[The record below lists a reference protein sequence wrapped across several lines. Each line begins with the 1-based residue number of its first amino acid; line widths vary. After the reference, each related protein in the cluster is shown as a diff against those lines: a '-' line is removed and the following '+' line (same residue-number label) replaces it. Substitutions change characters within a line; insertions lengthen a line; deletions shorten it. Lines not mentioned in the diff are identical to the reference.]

1 VKVAFDVASCESK
14 GARAYQEDYALV
26 RPLTADVNA
35 EQSIRDGLI
44 AVLADGMGGHAGG
57 AFASETACTVFASG
71 FLAMPGEVR
80 VRLFEALYQANEAIA
95 ARVAANPTLTG
106 MGCTLVG
113 MVVGSFGIEWVSVGD
128 SPLFLIRHG
137 EIALLNE
144 DHSLAPEIDK
154 LAAAGK
160 ISPEGAK
167 ADPRR
172 HFLRSAVTGG
182 EIELIDRSRRPLA
195 LMAGD
200 VIVLASDGIHT
211 LAEGDILGLV
221 QRQANNDAQTI
232 ARSLLEAIHA
242 VGDRYQDNTTVIVVR
257 VTD

>member
-1 VKVAFDVASCESK
+1 LKVAFDVASCASK
-14 GARAYQEDYALV
+14 GARAYQEDYALI
-26 RPLTADVNA
+26 RPLTTDLTAK
-35 EQSIRDGLI
+35 QSTRDGLV

-57 AFASETACTVFASG
+57 ALASETACTVFASG

-80 VRLFEALYQANEAIA
+80 VRLFEALYQANEAIS
-95 ARVAANPTLTG
+95 ARVVANPALTG

-113 MVVGSFGIEWVSVGD
+113 MVVGSSGIEWVSVGD
-128 SPLFLIRHG
+128 SPLFLIRDG
-137 EIALLNE
+137 EIVLLNE

-160 ISPEGAK
+160 ISPESAK

-200 VIVLASDGIHT
+200 VIILASDGIHT
-211 LAEGDILGLV
+211 LAQGDILGLV
-221 QRQANNDAQTI
+221 QRQANNEAESI
-232 ARSLLEAIHA
+232 ARSLLDAVNA
-242 VGDRYQDNTTVIVVR
+242 VGDKYQDNTTVVVVR
-257 VTD
+257 VAE